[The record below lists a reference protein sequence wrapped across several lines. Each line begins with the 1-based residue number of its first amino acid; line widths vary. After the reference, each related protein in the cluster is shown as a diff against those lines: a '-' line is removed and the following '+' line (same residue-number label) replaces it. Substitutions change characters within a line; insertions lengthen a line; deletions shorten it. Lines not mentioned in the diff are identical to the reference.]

1 MTDPHD
7 GSEIE
12 RRLPQALHAAA
23 PPPSTDLADRLL
35 RRTAE
40 TPQRRPLLSGAV
52 VTALSF
58 AAVAVVAAFIGL
70 QLGGLA
76 RETPPPVGG
85 EPSGSAPP
93 SLTASPSATVAPGM
107 VRCENPTDG
116 YTVQY
121 PTDWH
126 ANPPV
131 PAPSGLD
138 PVAPCRFFGEEP
150 FEVRPNAGL
159 PSSVAISFQL
169 VPDVRPEGG
178 TLRGESI
185 TTTVDGR
192 EAIAREVDIGEGVFM
207 PPGTLVYEWFIELA
221 DGQFLLVSTDSSRD
235 GDYAAHQAVLDRM
248 METLQLD

>member
-1 MTDPHD
+1 MTDSRD

-23 PPPSTDLADRLL
+23 PAPSADLADRLL

-40 TPQRRPLLSGAV
+40 APQRRPLLSGAV
-52 VTALSF
+52 VTGLSF

-85 EPSGSAPP
+85 EPSVSVPP
-93 SLTASPSATVAPGM
+93 SPIASPSATVAPGM
-107 VRCENPTDG
+107 IPCENPADG

-121 PTDWH
+121 PTEWQ

-138 PVAPCRFFGEEP
+138 PVAPCRFFAEEP

-159 PSSVAISFQL
+159 PSTVAISFQL
-169 VPDVRPEGG
+169 VPDVRPAGG
-178 TLRGESI
+178 TLRGEPS

-192 EAIAREVDIGEGVFM
+192 AAIAREVEIGAGVFM
-207 PPGTLVYEWFIELA
+207 PAGTLVYEWFIELA
-221 DGQFLLVSTDSSRD
+221 NGQFLLVSTDSSRD
-235 GDYAAHQAVLDRM
+235 GDYATHKAVLDRM
-248 METLQLD
+248 METLAFD